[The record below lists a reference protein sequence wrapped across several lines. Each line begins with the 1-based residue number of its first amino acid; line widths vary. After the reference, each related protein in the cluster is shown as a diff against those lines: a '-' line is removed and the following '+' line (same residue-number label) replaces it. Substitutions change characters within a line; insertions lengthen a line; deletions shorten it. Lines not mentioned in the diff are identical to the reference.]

1 MNSKIRK
8 DLRVFATLAVIVIV
22 VQFFISLES
31 YPHDLYVQFDSTW
44 YFMCGKA
51 WMNGL
56 MPYVDFADSKG
67 PLLWLIFGIAY
78 LLSPHTFLGV
88 YWMTCLF
95 YTVTLFFVYKTAG
108 IFLQTR
114 RGAFLVSIVMMVIL
128 LDKAIRNDV
137 HTEDFT
143 LTFFA
148 ISLYYTCRALY
159 AKQSS
164 PVRSAFW
171 IGVSMGAALLIKFTA
186 AAMLVVFALSVLY
199 KVRRTWSQ
207 LLRSFLSMVSGFCV
221 IVLPFVVYFLLN
233 GTLKAFLYEYFV
245 QTFITTQGADP
256 WFNTRALLFSLPNL
270 ITLVLVVPGL
280 LLVPKILKSY
290 RWFPLI
296 AFAWIYLLSIPNGW
310 INYLIPVNLLA
321 VFTVV
326 LLAWAFGLRRLP
338 AWCDATFVVLMLL
351 FVVGTNVWLHDLR
364 HPDTGT
370 FFMQDNR
377 LRQQFYAYEYVMAQ
391 VPQSRVIYCG
401 GVPPVYGIC
410 SDALPACKY
419 FAVQYGATDEMM
431 EDQWRTI
438 RERKADFVV
447 VQRRNQDVAR
457 RVLAVGYQSFYY
469 PICPQEDFILY
480 CKRDFRQPPHHLNIT
495 NWDVLLKRTPD
506 FARMK

>member
-8 DLRVFATLAVIVIV
+8 DLRIFATLAVAVIV

-78 LLSPHTFLGV
+78 LFSPHTFLGV

-95 YTVTLFFVYKTAG
+95 YTVTLFFVYKTAT

-114 RGAFLVSIVMMVIL
+114 REAILVSIVMMVIL

-148 ISLYYTCRALY
+148 ISLYFTCRALY
-159 AKQSS
+159 VKQAS
-164 PVRSAFW
+164 PVCSAFW
-171 IGVSMGAALLIKFTA
+171 IGLSIGAALLVKFTA
-186 AAMLVVFALSVLY
+186 AAMLVVFALSVLC
-199 KVRRTWSQ
+199 KARRTRSQ
-207 LLRSFLSMVSGFCV
+207 LLRAVLSMASGFGV
-221 IVLPFVVYFLLN
+221 IVLPFVAYFLLN
-233 GTLKAFLYEYFV
+233 GTLRAFLHEYFV
-245 QTFITTQGADP
+245 QTFVTTQGADP
-256 WFNTRALLFSLPNL
+256 WFNTRVLLSSLPNL

-280 LLVPKILKSY
+280 LLISRMLKSY

-296 AFAWIYLLSIPNGW
+296 AFAWIYLLSVPNGW

-326 LLAWAFGLRRLP
+326 FLVRIFDLRCLP
-338 AWCDATFVVLMLL
+338 AWCDGIFVALMLM
-351 FVVGTNVWLHDLR
+351 FVVGTNVWLHDFR

-370 FFMQDNR
+370 FFTQNNR

-391 VPQSRVIYCG
+391 VPRSRVVYCG

-419 FAVQYGATDEMM
+419 FARQYGATDEML
-431 EDQWRTI
+431 EDQWRTVS
-438 RERKADFVV
+438 ERKADFVV
-447 VQRRNQDVAR
+447 AQRRNHDVAR
-457 RVLAVGYQSFYY
+457 RALAAGYRSFYY
-469 PICPQEDFILY
+469 PVCPQEDFILY
-480 CKRDFRQPPHHLNIT
+480 CKRDFRQPPHYLNIT
-495 NWDVLLKRTPD
+495 NWDVLLKRNPD
-506 FARMK
+506 FVRMR